1 MNNSNNVYEVFKKT
15 LIEKMSLER
24 DKLVMC
30 DTLNSRYTNLF
41 EITNENDRLYKR
53 ILDSLNRLAQIQTES
68 LIADLCRKYDR
79 KAKCNNESNF
89 IPYDV
94 IAEYQ
99 GETYF
104 IDVKTSPEILFRQ
117 PQALERFT
125 RGVKNCKGKVLLI
138 FLIKEAPELKD
149 IKCLEDIPNL
159 TILSFE
165 QFLKTFFGD
174 EELKLFNKA
183 MLTYKEDMH
192 NAMGYQI
199 TEIFNDRNLQ
209 KLKEDL
215 IKCFNIFDYKAI
227 KRRALNEITSG
238 KSDFKD
244 LYDHSFEDIT
254 KTFLNERRYE
264 PLFDGNNFGK
274 SFLTSEWLYRQ
285 HIGSKEL
292 DNTFIVAGYL
302 KSIEQLLT
310 YIAFKKGKG
319 RKMTLFSAKEEITID
334 DEYIDATL
342 GDLEYFF
349 SNYDNLDIFDNA
361 DKFFVRYLR
370 EHLRSWR
377 DRYRNGYFHKHS
389 LENIDKVNEIRE
401 ETFFL
406 YCLILGSIRIS

>member
-1 MNNSNNVYEVFKKT
+1 MNNTDNVYEVFKKT

-53 ILDSLNRLAQIQTES
+53 ILDSLNRLAQIQTEF
-68 LIADLCRKYDR
+68 LIVDLCQKYDR

-89 IPYDV
+89 AAFDV
-94 IAEYQ
+94 IIEHQ

-104 IDVKTSPEILFRQ
+104 VDVKTGPDVLLYR
-117 PQALERFT
+117 PTALERFAKS
-125 RGVKNCKGKVLLI
+125 VKSCKGKVLLI
-138 FLIKEAPELKD
+138 FLIKETLELKD
-149 IKCLEDIPNL
+149 IKGLDNIPNL
-159 TILSFE
+159 TVLSFE

-199 TEIFNDRNLQ
+199 TEIFNDHNLQ
-209 KLKEDL
+209 KLKKEL
-215 IKCFNIFDYKAI
+215 ISCFNKFDYRAI
-227 KRRALNEITSG
+227 RKRTLDEITN
-238 KSDFKD
+238 KKEDFKD
-244 LYDHSFEDIT
+244 LYDYSFEDIVDA
-254 KTFLNERRYE
+254 FLDERRYE
-264 PLFDGNNFGK
+264 LLFDNNNFAK

-302 KSIEQLLT
+302 KSVEQLLA
-310 YIAFKKGKG
+310 YVAFKKGKG
-319 RKMTLFSAKEEITID
+319 KKIKLFSTKEEITIN

-349 SNYDNLDIFDNA
+349 SNYDNLDMFDNA
-361 DKFFVRYLR
+361 NSFFVCYLR
-370 EHLRSWR
+370 EQLKLWR

-389 LENIDKVNEIRE
+389 LESIDKVKEVRE

-406 YCLILGSIRIS
+406 YCLILGSIKL